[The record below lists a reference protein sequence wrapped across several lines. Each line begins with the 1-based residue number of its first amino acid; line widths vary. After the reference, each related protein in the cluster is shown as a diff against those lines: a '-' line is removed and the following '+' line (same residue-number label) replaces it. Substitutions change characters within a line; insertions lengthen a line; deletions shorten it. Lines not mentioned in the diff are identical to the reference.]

1 MKLVDRFTLWFLG
14 VTLLIIP
21 INSFI
26 TYMSIK
32 SEIDKAAVERLKHV
46 NQRVG
51 EVLEKGQEPGE
62 YTQGC
67 RIKVVPVGDT
77 KPADYYEITDRDV
90 THDPDLKDND
100 RKITVTSW
108 HTVNGQHY
116 KITSGDYVT
125 RSEQILAGLRISII
139 AKLLILIALV
149 VLTARL
155 ASRIVLAPFYS
166 TLKKLQHFNLKAKK
180 KLSLRPTR
188 TKEFSELNTYVGKM
202 TDKAV
207 DDYISLKEFA
217 ENASHELQTPLAIIR
232 SKLELLSESDIR
244 GEQAVLI
251 SDMQNSVDKL
261 THINRSLVL
270 LSRLENNEYESKEEV
285 SFSKYAKEAMGTF
298 EDLITLKGLRLSCRI
313 ADDVDVKLHAAL
325 VDILL
330 NNLISNA
337 IRHNIP
343 NGRIEVVLDRD
354 CLRIINTGVP
364 PTGDPEEMFQRFKK
378 GTQCNHSIGIGL
390 SIVKQICD
398 INSFQIRYQFASGL
412 HVITIA
418 FPGVS
423 NSSKLLQNDERYLH
437 EKIQL

>member
-51 EVLEKGQEPGE
+51 EVLEKGEEPGE

-67 RIKVVPVGDT
+67 RIKVVPVADT

-108 HTVNGQHY
+108 HTVNGQHF

-125 RSEQILAGLRISII
+125 RSEQILAGLRISIG
-139 AKLLILIALV
+139 AKLIILIALV

-155 ASRIVLAPFYS
+155 ASRIVLAPFYN

-180 KLSLRPTR
+180 KLVLRPTR
-188 TKEFSELNTYVGKM
+188 TKEFSELNNYVGKM

-298 EDLITLKGLRLSCRI
+298 EDLITLKGLRLDCRI

-354 CLRIINTGVP
+354 CLRITNTGLP
-364 PTGDPEEMFQRFKK
+364 PTGNPEEMFQRFKK

-398 INSFQIRYQFASGL
+398 INSFQIRYQFAAGL